1 MKKKKLLKLPQ
12 KEDLSSDEHVH
23 TEFDLENDYEESKK
37 IKKDISKD
45 VSEEDIQKNLDLS
58 D

>member
-1 MKKKKLLKLPQ
+1 MKKKKLLKLSQ

-37 IKKDISKD
+37 TKKDIP
-45 VSEEDIQKNLDLS
+45 EDISKEGVPKSLDLS